1 MTQVNCAV
9 LAMNLLS
16 TDDPVTKNSNVE
28 DFWNLERIGIV
39 EPLDI
44 TNDDRA
50 LEQLNKLVCFKNGRY
65 YIT

>member
-9 LAMNLLS
+9 PATNLLS

-28 DFWNLERIGIV
+28 NFWNLETIGIV